1 MLFRLKYNIAEGATS
16 QFLSVRRQHRDSTAE
31 AIIIINLDAVVLTCR
46 LTYRLSC
53 SIVGI

>member
-16 QFLSVRRQHRDSTAE
+16 QFLSVRRQHPDSTAE
-31 AIIIINLDAVVLTCR
+31 AIIIIILDAVVLTCR